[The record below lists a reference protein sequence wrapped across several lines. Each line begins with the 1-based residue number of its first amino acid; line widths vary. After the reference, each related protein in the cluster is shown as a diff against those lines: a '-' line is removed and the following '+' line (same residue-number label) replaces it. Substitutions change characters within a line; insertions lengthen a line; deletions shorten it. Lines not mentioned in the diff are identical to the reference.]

1 MKGYSI
7 ELRTKKIKIFVK
19 IYRFLLFVR
28 NLSNKYGKKILCYYG
43 KKLTRR
49 SKIVHKIPNAAT
61 EFIGNIIVETIVK
74 LKPVLD
80 ENSRNSYFTRGK
92 IRNVK

>member
-28 NLSNKYGKKILCYYG
+28 NLSNKYGKK
-43 KKLTRR
+43 
-49 SKIVHKIPNAAT
+49 SFAT
-61 EFIGNIIVETIVK
+61 MAKNW
-74 LKPVLD
+74 LD
-80 ENSRNSYFTRGK
+80 VQK
-92 IRNVK
+92 